1 MCDCK
6 KGTDSYCGACKDQ
19 FDGLFGYKF
28 SIDKKEGDG
37 DTSSSDRTPIEKKDR
52 KPLDLEKTAKQA
64 SDAGGLIDSL
74 LSGFKKKPASVSK
87 PGEVLPYS
95 PPKKASNWPMIIG
108 LTVAAIVILVVIF
121 KATRK

>member
-37 DTSSSDRTPIEKKDR
+37 DTSSKDRTSKDR

-74 LSGFKKKPASVSK
+74 LSGFKKKPAPVST
-87 PGEVLPYS
+87 PGADLPSS
-95 PPKKASNWPMIIG
+95 PPEKGSNWPMIIG